1 MNTSDNDRSITRL
14 HWISVALCI
23 LTFGLIVWGGHVN
36 TTRSG
41 MAFPDW
47 PTSNAAPMLTYA
59 PSEWLTVP
67 DRFWEHGHRLFA
79 SVVGLITVL
88 VLLVSY
94 RAIPRER
101 RAGRTIMA
109 LDGFIF
115 LVVATALVGI
125 NSMPGGFMEA
135 VMTLLAVCLAAFLVR
150 ASREK
155 DAVRVHWL
163 AQAAFVGVC
172 LQACFGGY
180 TVRNNLPDWTS
191 TTHGMLAEIYF
202 MIVIGI
208 ALLTSKAWRNQQR
221 GGRVATAGRATTI
234 VVCATW
240 ALTFV
245 QFFLGALTRH
255 TDAWGVST
263 SFPQWS
269 DEGFFPSSELLQY
282 AQVVIHLT
290 HRTTAYV
297 VALLVVI
304 QWIMIWRRRS
314 DFRRVALTSTAAM
327 VLVFVQILL
336 GAAILWTARGELA
349 TTLHV
354 MTGVVL
360 LALNTITM
368 YTMLRFHVAP
378 SSRADVLHS
387 VAVGQGSR

>member
-1 MNTSDNDRSITRL
+1 
-14 HWISVALCI
+14 
-23 LTFGLIVWGGHVN
+23 
-36 TTRSG
+36 
-41 MAFPDW
+41 MAQSAEWW
-47 PTSNAAPMLTYA
+47 PYC
-59 PSEWLTVP
+59 
-67 DRFWEHGHRLFA
+67 D
-79 SVVGLITVL
+79 
-88 VLLVSY
+88 
-94 RAIPRER
+94 
-101 RAGRTIMA
+101 GRTYDDHDR
-109 LDGFIF
+109 LYD
-115 LVVATALVGI
+115 VG
-125 NSMPGGFMEA
+125 
-135 VMTLLAVCLAAFLVR
+135 
-150 ASREK
+150 
-155 DAVRVHWL
+155 
-163 AQAAFVGVC
+163 
-172 LQACFGGY
+172 
-180 TVRNNLPDWTS
+180 
-191 TTHGMLAEIYF
+191 
-202 MIVIGI
+202 
-208 ALLTSKAWRNQQR
+208 
-221 GGRVATAGRATTI
+221 
-234 VVCATW
+234 
-240 ALTFV
+240 LTFV

-304 QWIMIWRRRS
+304 QWVMIWRRRS
-314 DFRRVALTSTAAM
+314 DFRRVALTSTAAL

-378 SSRADVLHS
+378 SGRADVMHS